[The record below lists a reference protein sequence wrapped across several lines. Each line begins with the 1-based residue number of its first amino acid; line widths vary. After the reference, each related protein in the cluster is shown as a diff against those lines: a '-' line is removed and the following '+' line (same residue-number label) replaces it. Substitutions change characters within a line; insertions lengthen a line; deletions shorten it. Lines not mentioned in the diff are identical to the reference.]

1 MIWRSPERDELE
13 TYGAPRGNQMKASL
27 AAGERLE
34 ESGSKDAVED
44 DFSAETLTGG
54 TLKTIYGG
62 IEDDRDL
69 SGFLSDCGG

>member
-1 MIWRSPERDELE
+1 MNSE
-13 TYGAPRGNQMKASL
+13 TRNAPRGNQMKASL
-27 AAGERLE
+27 AAGELME
-34 ESGSKDAVED
+34 ESGCEAAVED

-69 SGFLSDCGG
+69 SGFLSDCRG